1 MNAFM
6 HDTCQRFVSGKLLL
20 LAGIW
25 ILTGCSEG
33 TFSETTSRDLEGED
47 MVQLSIFLLDGF
59 ENDTVV
65 LKLKDEEV
73 FRKENI
79 TYSPLLGFADD
90 SFKADVE
97 RGTVTLEIIVETR
110 DILGIHILEIQL
122 DMNLGISIENGEIQ
136 FIPLPDDVGF
146 G

>member
-1 MNAFM
+1 VRAFM
-6 HDTCQRFVSGKLLL
+6 IDKRRGLVSERLLL
-20 LAGIW
+20 MIVTL

-33 TFSETTSRDLEGED
+33 TINETESRDIQGED
-47 MVQLSIFLLDGF
+47 MAQLSIFLLDGF
-59 ENDTVV
+59 ENDAVV

-97 RGTVTLEIIVETR
+97 KGIVTLEVILETR
-110 DILGIHILEIQL
+110 DTTDIYSFEILE